1 MIAIVNSGGANL
13 ASVIFAIERLGKPY
27 IFTADPDVITKASHV
42 ILPGV
47 GTAGMAMKVL
57 NENSLVECLGGLTQ
71 PVIGI
76 CLGMQLLFEH
86 SEEGDVD
93 LLKLLPA
100 RVKKFESTSL
110 PVPHM
115 GWNKLE
121 VKRDNPL
128 LKGLDAQAYV
138 YYVHSYYAPVGDY
151 TVAATDYAVP
161 FSGMVNRGN
170 IFGCQF
176 HPERSGK
183 TGAQILKNFT
193 EL

>member
-13 ASVIFAIERLGKPY
+13 ASVIFAIDRLEKPY
-27 IFTADPDVITKASHV
+27 VFTADPDVIAKASHV

-57 NENSLVECLGGLTQ
+57 NENGLVECLRGLTQ

-86 SEEGDVD
+86 SEEGNVD
-93 LLKLLPA
+93 LLGLLPA
-100 RVKKFESTSL
+100 RVKKFESASL

-115 GWNKLE
+115 GWNRLE
-121 VKRDNPL
+121 TKRDNPL
-128 LKGLDAQAYV
+128 LKGLDVQPYV
-138 YYVHSYYAPVGDY
+138 YFVHSYYAPVGDY

-161 FSGMVNRGN
+161 FSAMVNRGN

>member
-13 ASVIFAIERLGKPY
+13 ASVIFAIQRLERPY
-27 IFTADPDVITKASHV
+27 IFTADPDVISKASHV

-47 GTAGMAMKVL
+47 GAAGMAMKTL
-57 NENSLVECLGGLTQ
+57 NDSELVECLQKLTQ
-71 PVIGI
+71 PVMGI

-100 RVKKFESTSL
+100 RVKKFPDSDL

-115 GWNKLE
+115 GWNRLE
-121 VKRDNPL
+121 IIQPNPL
-128 LKGLDAQAYV
+128 LKDMESNPYV
-138 YYVHSYYAPVGDY
+138 YFVHSYYAPVGDY
-151 TVAATDYAVP
+151 TAALTNYSTP
-161 FSGMVNRGN
+161 FSSVVNRDN

-183 TGAQILKNFT
+183 PGARILKNFV

>member
-13 ASVIFAIERLGKPY
+13 ASVIFAIERLKKPY
-27 IFTADPDVITKASHV
+27 VFTDDPDVITKASHV

-47 GTAGMAMKVL
+47 GAAAMAMKTL
-57 NENSLVECLGGLTQ
+57 KDSELIECLRKLTQ
-71 PVIGI
+71 PVMGI

-100 RVKKFESTSL
+100 RVIKFAESDL
-110 PVPHM
+110 PVPHI
-115 GWNKLE
+115 GWNRLE
-121 VKRDNPL
+121 VIKSNPL
-128 LKGLDAQAYV
+128 LEGLDSNPFV
-138 YYVHSYYAPVGDY
+138 YFVHSYYAPVGDY
-151 TVAATDYAVP
+151 TAALTNYSTP
-161 FSGMVNRGN
+161 FTSVVSHDN

-183 TGAQILKNFT
+183 PGARILKNFT

>member
-1 MIAIVNSGGANL
+1 MIAIVDSGGANL

-27 IFTADPDVITKASHV
+27 IFTSDADVVAKASHV

-47 GTAGMAMKVL
+47 GAAGAAMKRL
-57 NENSLVECLGGLTQ
+57 NERELVDCLRKLTQ
-71 PVIGI
+71 PVMGI

-86 SEEGDVD
+86 SEEGNVD
-93 LLKLLPA
+93 LLNLLPA
-100 RVKKFESTSL
+100 RVKKFADGDL

-121 VKRDNPL
+121 ITQSTPL
-128 LKGLDAQAYV
+128 LRGMEANPYV
-138 YYVHSYYAPVGDY
+138 YFVHSYYAPVGDF
-151 TVAATDYAVP
+151 TAALTDYSTP
-161 FSGMVNRGN
+161 FSSVVSRDN

-183 TGAQILKNFT
+183 PGAQILKNFT

>member
-27 IFTADPDVITKASHV
+27 VFTADPAVISAASHV

-47 GTAGMAMKVL
+47 GAAGMAMKIL
-57 NENSLVECLGGLTQ
+57 KESGLVECLRGLTQ
-71 PVIGI
+71 PVMGI

-86 SEEGDVD
+86 SAEGDVN
-93 LLKLLPA
+93 LLGLLPA
-100 RVKKFESTSL
+100 RVSKFESTSL

-121 VKRDNPL
+121 IKQKNPL
-128 LKGLDAQAYV
+128 LEGLDKNPYV
-138 YYVHSYYAPVGDY
+138 YFVHSYYAPLGDY
-151 TVAATDYAVP
+151 TIASTDYGMP
-161 FSGMVNRGN
+161 FSSVINRGN

>member
-27 IFTADPDVITKASHV
+27 IFTSDSDVIRKASHV

-47 GTAGMAMKVL
+47 GAAAAAMKTL
-57 NENSLVECLGGLTQ
+57 NDSGLVDCLRQLTQ
-71 PVIGI
+71 PVMGI

-86 SEEGDVD
+86 SAEGNVD
-93 LLKLLPA
+93 LLKLLA
-100 RVKKFESTSL
+100 AQVKKFPDSDL

-115 GWNKLE
+115 GWNRLRITKA
-121 VKRDNPL
+121 NPL
-128 LKGLDAQAYV
+128 LKDMDNEPFV
-138 YYVHSYYAPVGDY
+138 YFVHSFYAPVGDY
-151 TVAATDYAVP
+151 TVAATDYGIP
-161 FSGMVNRGN
+161 FSSVVNRDN

-183 TGAQILKNFT
+183 AGAHILRNFT